1 MMKITVDLPEAEL
14 TEICEITGITKKG
27 PAIRK
32 LLADTLQA
40 QRRAKIAGKF
50 LTGQWSVELK
60 DFEAAKATDRT
71 QSQTLSEQWRV

>member
-1 MMKITVDLPEAEL
+1 MKITVELPESEL
-14 TEICEITGITKKG
+14 AEICEITGVAKKG

-50 LTGQWSVELK
+50 LTGQWSTELSGY
-60 DFEAAKATDRT
+60 EASKATDRA
-71 QSQTLSEQWRV
+71 QAQTLSEQWRD